1 MNLSHGETKQGPTGG
16 GVSRLT
22 SLAGFEG
29 ECFCTQ
35 SAGREAARPKYAQ
48 RPSTANEPRART
60 PPLLLPPPQVFC
72 SLEFAARGGGLP
84 WRDFSLFSC
93 RVAGMGNLIKEV
105 I

>member
-60 PPLLLPPPQVFC
+60 PPLLLPPPRFFVR
-72 SLEFAARGGGLP
+72 SNSPPEGG
-84 WRDFSLFSC
+84 SA
-93 RVAGMGNLIKEV
+93 VAGFFFVFMPGGRHGELD
-105 I
+105 